1 MFSRSVGAAFTVVV
15 VCMLVACDQRES
27 DRDVTQGL
35 SEALVEGEALYKAN
49 CKVCHA
55 QGINGAPIVGNKKMW
70 SPRVGKGVDAL
81 VSNAVNGV
89 GLMPAKGGKTHLTDE
104 DVKLVVEYYLYR
116 LK

>member
-1 MFSRSVGAAFTVVV
+1 MVSRSILAALIAVV
-15 VCMLVACDQRES
+15 VCMLVACDQRGS
-27 DRDVTQGL
+27 DRDVAKGL

-81 VSNAVNGV
+81 VSNAMNGV
-89 GLMPAKGGKTHLTDE
+89 GLMPAKGGKTNLTDK